1 MERRR
6 MEIEGSFRD
15 HSVIR
20 EIVKIV
26 SQVAQALSTSASYF
40 SVSPMRL
47 SCRDLSFSSVL
58 RRVNCETIT
67 GGKHCTIFWL
77 IVEMGFSFLRIDLDR
92 FIFSINIFKY
102 ISWLVGFITDC
113 EWQKEWIMMGWRYK
127 RIRRRRRYLIVGEEI
142 DIFIEFDRLIS
153 IFRSI

>member
-67 GGKHCTIFWL
+67 GGKHCTIF
-77 IVEMGFSFLRIDLDR
+77 
-92 FIFSINIFKY
+92 
-102 ISWLVGFITDC
+102 
-113 EWQKEWIMMGWRYK
+113 
-127 RIRRRRRYLIVGEEI
+127 
-142 DIFIEFDRLIS
+142 
-153 IFRSI
+153 

>member
-40 SVSPMRL
+40 YVLPMRL

-67 GGKHCTIFWL
+67 GGKHCTIF
-77 IVEMGFSFLRIDLDR
+77 
-92 FIFSINIFKY
+92 
-102 ISWLVGFITDC
+102 
-113 EWQKEWIMMGWRYK
+113 
-127 RIRRRRRYLIVGEEI
+127 
-142 DIFIEFDRLIS
+142 
-153 IFRSI
+153 

>member
-40 SVSPMRL
+40 SIPPMRL

-67 GGKHCTIFWL
+67 GGKHVL
-77 IVEMGFSFLRIDLDR
+77 
-92 FIFSINIFKY
+92 Y
-102 ISWLVGFITDC
+102 
-113 EWQKEWIMMGWRYK
+113 
-127 RIRRRRRYLIVGEEI
+127 
-142 DIFIEFDRLIS
+142 FD
-153 IFRSI
+153 

>member
-40 SVSPMRL
+40 YVLPMRL
-47 SCRDLSFSSVL
+47 SCRDSLFFGLKKGKLRDNHWWKTLYYILIDCGDGIFVSKNRFRSF
-58 RRVNCETIT
+58 
-67 GGKHCTIFWL
+67 
-77 IVEMGFSFLRIDLDR
+77 
-92 FIFSINIFKY
+92 
-102 ISWLVGFITDC
+102 
-113 EWQKEWIMMGWRYK
+113 
-127 RIRRRRRYLIVGEEI
+127 YLINY
-142 DIFIEFDRLIS
+142 
-153 IFRSI
+153 